1 MAFELLAAVG
11 AAAAAGIAGFALG
24 RRRGVARV
32 APTSTADVAGEGGPL
47 VAAAHE
53 MRTPLTGV
61 VGAVDLL
68 LDTALTPEQ
77 RTYSLAVRSSADA
90 MLRLVEEMLDVS
102 VRSGASA
109 AETIDV
115 AALVE
120 EISELLAPRAQ
131 AKGLDFAAL
140 VAEDAPG
147 EIVGDAGR
155 IRQVLLN
162 LAGNAIK
169 FTEAG
174 GVGLRVER
182 AEAGLALRVVD
193 TGPGF
198 DPRQS
203 ESLFRDFERAPDAQA
218 EGAGLGLAISRRIAS
233 AMGGTLTA
241 ASEPGAGA
249 TFTLTLP
256 CWGADSGSQTEE
268 FAGRRIAV
276 LSSAAFSGPWL
287 VEWLGARGAAARL
300 TAPDEVEAAGLAA
313 FRPDVAVVDKGVGD
327 AAALA
332 RLARDCGARTVL
344 LMLAPGERK
353 ALGTLAQDGFDGYLV
368 KPLRAASLRERL
380 TGVGAAEVSPAV
392 SFPATG
398 GLKVLVA
405 EDDPVSALIALA
417 HLSRLGHA
425 SVHVADGAAA
435 VASFEAERFDVVLLD
450 MRMPRLDGRAAA
462 GRMRVVE
469 AAEGRPAATLVALSA
484 DGGDLAAAMD
494 AGLDQVLA
502 KPLERRALEAILEP
516 LVPARPEEPRQPA
529 GFAG

>member
-1 MAFELLAAVG
+1 MAFELWAAFG
-11 AAAAAGIAGFALG
+11 AVVAAGVAGFTLG
-24 RRRGVARV
+24 RRRGSRRAVS
-32 APTSTADVAGEGGPL
+32 TSSADVAGEGGPL
-47 VAAAHE
+47 IAAAHE

-68 LDTALTPEQ
+68 LDTSLTPEQ

-90 MLRLVEEMLDVS
+90 MLRLVDEMLDFS
-102 VRSGASA
+102 AHEGAPA
-109 AETIDV
+109 VETIDV
-115 AALVE
+115 VALVE
-120 EISELLAPRAQ
+120 EVSELLAPRAQ

-155 IRQVLLN
+155 IRQILLN

-169 FTEAG
+169 FTASG

-182 AEAGLALRVVD
+182 AAAGLAFRVLD

-198 DPRQS
+198 DPRRS
-203 ESLFRDFERAPDAQA
+203 ERLFRDFERAPDATA
-218 EGAGLGLAISRRIAS
+218 DGAGLGLAISRRLAS

-256 CWGADSGSQTEE
+256 CWGAEASSREKE
-268 FAGRRIAV
+268 FPGRRVAV
-276 LSSAAFSGPWL
+276 VSSTAFSGPWL

-300 TAPDEVEAAGLAA
+300 TAPGEADAAGLAA
-313 FRPDVAVVDKGVGD
+313 FRPEIAVVDMGAGD
-327 AAALA
+327 EAALA
-332 RLARDCGARTVL
+332 RLARDCGAGTVL

-353 ALGTLAQDGFDGYLV
+353 ALETLSQDGFDGYLV
-368 KPLRAASLRERL
+368 KPLRTASLRERL
-380 TGVGAAEVSPAV
+380 AGVAPSAASRAV
-392 SFPATG
+392 SFPASG
-398 GLKVLVA
+398 GLRVLVA
-405 EDDPVSALIALA
+405 EDDPVGALIALA
-417 HLSRLGHA
+417 HLSRLGHP

-462 GRMRVVE
+462 GRMRIVE
-469 AAEGRPAATLVALSA
+469 AAEGRPPAVLVALSA
-484 DGGDLAAAMD
+484 DSGDLAEAREYGFDHA
-494 AGLDQVLA
+494 LA
-502 KPLERRALEAILEP
+502 KPLERRALEEILSP
-516 LVPARPEEPRQPA
+516 IAPARPEEPARPV